1 MDIYSEAND
10 DFMID
15 CPPDG
20 QIDTYS
26 FLMPQ
31 PDKTDH
37 VRAVGRALDI
47 LLAFTPQDL
56 ELSPTDLLKRVDL
69 SRPTLYRLLYTLQE
83 SGFLVSVGEPQKF
96 RLGPSVARLAHVW
109 TASLDISALAEPVL
123 RRIWQQTHETVALFV
138 AQGDHRLCVAE
149 LPSPQPLNFKRG
161 VGYTE
166 RIVRGATG
174 RAILA
179 YQELSPQELKQ
190 YARGT
195 GVDLKALETE
205 LSATRKR
212 GYASSHHELI
222 PGAVAIAVPFFD
234 QHRKVAGSIGV
245 FGPEVRLESTDCKR
259 IAQLLKAESRQLS
272 ALLGYTP
279 MA

>member
-1 MDIYSEAND
+1 MSSPE
-10 DFMID
+10 
-15 CPPDG
+15 
-20 QIDTYS
+20 
-26 FLMPQ
+26 
-31 PDKTDH
+31 KTDN
-37 VRAVGRALDI
+37 VRAVSRALEI
-47 LLAFTPQDL
+47 LLAFTPSDI
-56 ELSPTDLLKRVDL
+56 ELSPAELLQRVDL

-83 SGFLVSVGEPQKF
+83 SGFLVSVGEPQRF

-123 RRIWQQTHETVALFV
+123 RRIWNQTHETVALFV
-138 AQGDHRLCVAE
+138 AQGENRLCVAE

-179 YQELSPQELKQ
+179 YLDATPQDMKVF
-190 YARGT
+190 ARGT
-195 GVDLKALETE
+195 GVDLKTLGNE
-205 LSATRKR
+205 LIATRKR

-222 PGAVAIAVPFFD
+222 PGAVAVAVPFFD

-245 FGPEVRLESTDCKR
+245 FGPEIRLSDSACKR
-259 IAQLLKAESRQLS
+259 IAQTLKTESLQLS
-272 ALLGYTP
+272 ALLGYRP
-279 MA
+279 